1 MGTSRI
7 QIKTPAAVPDLA
19 AVDRRTTPPSVIL
32 SPAALALIRT
42 AQSPGIGLRTGRA
55 KVQNNTRIYLER
67 MSPGTLAGRGL
78 KTSACETLTGSP
90 SLPCWWRR
98 FLTRLS
104 VVRRPRFCDS
114 SWAGPLETEGS
125 LPDGVRKQAIAKLKT
140 GHRRFFKTEFNGDRW
155 IANPHRNSADM
166 RHFSPCRLRLQ
177 LASPQAG
184 AASFGCSVVTCRAKH
199 GLATTIFPRDGWPNE
214 ATRKCQ
220 SGH

>member
-104 VVRRPRFCDS
+104 VVGRPRFCDS
-114 SWAGPLETEGS
+114 SWAGPFETEGS
-125 LPDGVRKQAIAKLKT
+125 PPDGGPKT
-140 GHRRFFKTEFNGDRW
+140 GHFQTQNRPLSVFKTEFNGDRR
-155 IANPHRNSADM
+155 IANPHQSGADM
-166 RHFSPCRLRLQ
+166 RHFSPCRLRPQ
-177 LASPQAG
+177 LAFPPKLGPHLLDVALCLSREIRPGDHEISPRR
-184 AASFGCSVVTCRAKH
+184 VV
-199 GLATTIFPRDGWPNE
+199 E
-214 ATRKCQ
+214 
-220 SGH
+220 